1 MIYIKTELGKTEF
14 QDKSLGFSL
23 RQRSAFILFNGN
35 RTVADIIQMTSAL
48 SVTTSD
54 IDHMVAAGVLAP
66 SVVSSGKPTVSALP
80 ISPPVSSVSS
90 VSSVKPTVV
99 ASTLSP
105 PVSAE
110 KAKLDEQVQYAKAY
124 PIAVKLTSA
133 LGFRGFMLNLSV
145 ESASDLKALR
155 DLAPKIKKAAGVEK
169 FKELEDALYLL

>member
-1 MIYIKTELGKTEF
+1 MIYIKTELGKKEF

-35 RTVADIIQMTSAL
+35 RTVEDIIQMTSAL

-54 IDHMVAAGVLAP
+54 IDHMVAVGVLAP
-66 SVVSSGKPTVSALP
+66 SVVVSSGKPTVSALP
-80 ISPPVSSVSS
+80 ISPPVSSA
-90 VSSVKPTVV
+90 KPMVV
-99 ASTLSP
+99 ASSLNP

-145 ESASDLKALR
+145 ESASNLKELR
-155 DLAPKIKKAAGVEK
+155 DLAPKIKQASGVEK

>member
-1 MIYIKTELGKTEF
+1 MIYIKTELGKKEF

-23 RQRSAFILFNGN
+23 RQRSAFILFNGD
-35 RTVADIIQMTSAL
+35 RTVEDIIQMTSAL

-66 SVVSSGKPTVSALP
+66 SVVLSVKPTVSALP
-80 ISPPVSSVSS
+80 LSPPVSSG
-90 VSSVKPTVV
+90 KPMVV
-99 ASTLSP
+99 ASILNP

-110 KAKLDEQVQYAKAY
+110 KAKLDEQAQYAKAY

-155 DLAPKIKKAAGVEK
+155 DLAPKIKKAAGVEN